1 VTAWLQRNRLPIGAF
16 LVALVVYGAV
26 AADRLRRRSTDPHF
40 VVQADA
46 WLHGRLDI
54 ADWPAGADDPA
65 KVDEVR
71 LDDGS
76 VVRGRKLTTR
86 PTFRVAGDGEIP
98 ATRVK
103 QTLRTLSYNSFPP
116 FPSVLLIP
124 QVLVHGPWANDVA
137 LTIVL
142 AALIPAF
149 FLVLLR
155 RLRAAGLHEL
165 GPKGEIWLTILLAFG
180 SVLFFSSVQGR
191 VWYTA
196 QVVGVL
202 LSVLFLWAT
211 LDARHPVLAG
221 VLLGCAV
228 ATRPP
233 MVFLGLVFL
242 FEVWRTR
249 TWRRLIAFAVPIAV
263 IGLVVAWYNYARF
276 HELTEFGHSYL
287 AVRQQAQ
294 MERYGLFSTHYL
306 GRNLAV
312 ALTLLPEFS
321 TSPPFVSISGHGL
334 ALWFTTP
341 ALLLLLWPRMRGT
354 WHRPLWATVAL
365 IAGFTLL
372 YQNSGWIQFGYRFV
386 LDYLVLLVVLL
397 ALSGRALGRVG
408 KALIVA
414 GVVVNLFGAI
424 TFHRFDRI
432 YRTDAAAYDCVVPH

>member
-1 VTAWLQRNRLPIGAF
+1 MTQWFQKNRLPIGAF

-54 ADWPAGADDPA
+54 PDWPAGADDPA

-76 VVRGRKLTTR
+76 IVRGRKLTTR

-137 LTIVL
+137 LTVLL

-155 RLRAAGLHEL
+155 RLRAAAFHALA
-165 GPKGEIWLTILLAFG
+165 PADEIWLTVLFAFG
-180 SVLFFSSVQGR
+180 TVLFFSSVQGR
-191 VWYTA
+191 VWFTA

-202 LSVLFLWAT
+202 LTVLYLWAT

-221 VLLGCAV
+221 ILLGCAV

-233 MVFLGLVFL
+233 MVFLGLLFL
-242 FEVWRTR
+242 FEIWRAKA
-249 TWRRLIAFAVPIAV
+249 WKRLVAFAIPVAI
-263 IGLVVAWYNYARF
+263 IGVVVAWYNYARF
-276 HELTEFGHSYL
+276 GEITEFGHSYL

-294 MERYGLFSTHYL
+294 MERFGLFNLHYL

-312 ALTLLPEFS
+312 ALTLLPELS

-334 ALWFTTP
+334 AVWVTTP
-341 ALLLLLWPRMRGT
+341 ALLLLLWPKARGT
-354 WHRPLWATVAL
+354 WFRPLWATVAL

-372 YQNSGWIQFGYRFV
+372 YQNSGWVQFGYRFI
-386 LDYLVLLVVLL
+386 LDYLTLLMVLL
-397 ALSGRALGRVG
+397 AVAGRSFGRVG
-408 KALIVA
+408 KALIIA

-424 TFHRFDRI
+424 TFHRVDRI